1 MFLVEKRGSLSLFVG
16 KGASSMFSLIHDS
29 GLSEEVA
36 DLGFE
41 LGVKDGAVEAEMVEV
56 YR

>member
-29 GLSEEVA
+29 DLIEA

-41 LGVKDGAVEAEMVEV
+41 LRVKDGAVEAEMVEV